1 MPDVRFCHSC
11 GSPLRPDEL
20 AAARCSACQADLSPL
35 LLLRNQPPGVDLRKL
50 ARAQR
55 HLLYCIGL
63 MLLVEAAGAWFR
75 LAPGPLAVLNPFAG
89 MVACSGLLLNLVALV
104 LAIQLMAA
112 CGMGLLVRIVLIVLL
127 FAPCINL
134 LVLLGIN
141 HRATKLLRTAG
152 VRVGLLGARDE
163 DVVRHISSLHC
174 RNCGYLLV
182 GNVSGICPE
191 CGTPITRV
199 ASHGLDVR

>member
-1 MPDVRFCHSC
+1 MGASGNPRFCPRC
-11 GSPLRPDEL
+11 GSVLRSEEL
-20 AAARCSACQADLSPL
+20 AAARCSTCQTDLTPV
-35 LLLRNQPPGVDLRKL
+35 LLRSATPGVDLQKV

-55 HLLYCIGL
+55 RLLYCIGAMLLLYLFNIYLEVLGGGSSLADLLVAIQSCALL
-63 MLLVEAAGAWFR
+63 MLDIVG
-75 LAPGPLAVLNPFAG
+75 
-89 MVACSGLLLNLVALV
+89 LV
-104 LAIQLMAA
+104 LAVQLMAA
-112 CGMGLLVRIVLIVLL
+112 CGMRLLTRIVLVVLL

-141 HRATKLLRTAG
+141 HRATRLLRTAG

-163 DVVRHISSLHC
+163 DVLRHISSLHC

-191 CGTPITRV
+191 CGTPV
-199 ASHGLDVR
+199 ADAQQH